1 MTEVVGR
8 ISACVCSI
16 IYELSCAYD
25 SLFYMQFQ
33 PIETKCWDISL
44 FTSSLCV
51 SSHNFCSFQQYPS
64 KNLQTV
70 SPYTDAAII
79 IPYNETMIVIL
90 SLMNAKIA
98 GTIQENQRC
107 WTGQLQKLWVVF
119 TWCVVIFRGWMLSC
133 TLGCAVGH
141 RVVFQRGLW
150 LRRSYGVD
158 FLAKRKSVANERQ
171 GHKDGGRLQRGLQMQ
186 LLMS

>member
-1 MTEVVGR
+1 
-8 ISACVCSI
+8 
-16 IYELSCAYD
+16 
-25 SLFYMQFQ
+25 
-33 PIETKCWDISL
+33 
-44 FTSSLCV
+44 
-51 SSHNFCSFQQYPS
+51 
-64 KNLQTV
+64 
-70 SPYTDAAII
+70 
-79 IPYNETMIVIL
+79 
-90 SLMNAKIA
+90 
-98 GTIQENQRC
+98 
-107 WTGQLQKLWVVF
+107 
-119 TWCVVIFRGWMLSC
+119 MLSY